1 MKPPAR
7 CLSRPMKGLAA
18 MLFLSPFK
26 QVQPSPLAGLER
38 GTFFLLE
45 AVNIG
50 LNMLGF
56 CCCFNFC
63 NLFTKNI
70 HARPGSGSHFFRFFN
85 QSNVVLLERITDE
98 DIRGMFWPERPD

>member
-1 MKPPAR
+1 
-7 CLSRPMKGLAA
+7 MKGLAA
-18 MLFLSPFK
+18 MLFLSTFK

-56 CCCFNFC
+56 CCCFFYKKYSC
-63 NLFTKNI
+63 KTWKWL
-70 HARPGSGSHFFRFFN
+70 SFFRFFN
-85 QSNVVLLERITDE
+85 QSDVVLLDRITDE